1 LAKDTDGVRLI
12 LHLRL
17 VLFFKGRS
25 YGEYEVNDVIR
36 EKQTRQQGER
46 MSSIAPAS
54 SDLGSFLRQIANA
67 DAKSENSASQ
77 GKTANTTVKKTSP
90 FAADRTSPAAGPA
103 IFPSMPGPAASMK
116 LVSPATG
123 PNGSSS
129 PTAPIQPVIDLLFNS
144 DFMSEINQGFMEG
157 LKDKDKSFE
166 SIDVVKNPQ
175 NYTAEQK
182 LIMYLDLLQTRAT
195 FGKYKD
201 SLGDNQRGISNDQEI
216 QKDLD
221 KSISILG
228 SDADVNSLMTEK
240 MLKAFNLIFSGY
252 RVAPA
257 DTNKDPI
264 EIINE
269 TITRDDK
276 MKDLRTKVEDAFERD
291 IVNGG
296 LLNDGLKS
304 GKDVATILKEYNA
317 ALGFYSMVLPD
328 DFVKQRSAIAD
339 KTYAEFFDK
348 NVLPTISDPTTALDG
363 LIRMR
368 LAGDKTERE
377 LKGLGSILPVVDS
390 DQSLGLGG
398 SLFPDLKIDLD
409 GLKKVAASEV
419 ASTVPNNITH
429 LFNPTIQA
437 MANQFYGGDSAEVR
451 DQFKADVKA
460 LLGPLLDKVGAGE
473 IGIGDLAGNLER
485 LTSRLSAPG
494 GKEASGYRHAVQTA
508 LEGLVMSASLVSK
521 LPAKTEGRISFFPV
535 PSIKLTTYPFNDI
548 MAAIMIGAGL
558 AGEGIAANGSG
569 DGRFFAGSGGDAWIA
584 ERMFGTN
591 DNAWS
596 KTIQALDLPYIES
609 QYLTSSLKDMGLSM
623 SGLMKTLM
631 PGTDVIDPIM
641 VDSKTAEDAIK
652 KIIAPSLDALA
663 ETLFKGNA
671 EAMAQ
676 YKTNFTT
683 IFTALWATMRPGGSV
698 ETIKAEL
705 GKLID
710 KTATS
715 TPAGVDPVKYK
726 AALSSGVMSVLH
738 ASRSIYAGLNMTSPT
753 WDSIG
758 IVVLHAL
765 GALAHMGSALGSAI
779 KASNF
784 SLLDGIGSLA
794 GVSDELAR
802 AQRSVLSAFFKNG
815 ATTVGAIAAVGW
827 LPVEYYQFL
836 QGLTSGKGD
845 PIDLVFMGI
854 GTVADTVGA
863 VEGVAGVANM
873 LVNSTFL
880 GRTGAAVE
888 LVSGAFSLG
897 FAVAGA
903 VSWAAWSGLTIYQ
916 SIKQEKAFQ
925 KQTDMMDDMLKRT
938 VNDTA
943 SIYAKTGPIVGGKGG
958 VNPAPREPEQRE
970 LTPENWDAITAE
982 VEKRRGTAVA

>member
-1 LAKDTDGVRLI
+1 
-12 LHLRL
+12 
-17 VLFFKGRS
+17 
-25 YGEYEVNDVIR
+25 
-36 EKQTRQQGER
+36 

-54 SDLGSFLRQIANA
+54 SDIDTVSFLRLNANS
-67 DAKSENSASQ
+67 DPKFENSTSQ
-77 GKTANTTVKKTSP
+77 GKTASTTVKKASP
-90 FAADRTSPAAGPA
+90 FTYDGMTTAGLTILSSTSAQTSSPKFVSQAATS
-103 IFPSMPGPAASMK
+103 
-116 LVSPATG
+116 
-123 PNGSSS
+123 NGDSS

-182 LIMYLDLLQTRAT
+182 LIMYLDLLQTKAT

-201 SLGDNQRGISNDQEI
+201 SLGDNQRGIYNDQEI
-216 QKDLD
+216 LKDLD
-221 KSISILG
+221 KSIAILG
-228 SDADVNSLMTEK
+228 SDADVNSQMTEK
-240 MLKAFNLIFSGY
+240 ALKAFKLIFSGY

-257 DTNKDPI
+257 DTNKDAF
-264 EIINE
+264 EIIND
-269 TITRDDK
+269 TITRDEK

-304 GKDVATILKEYNA
+304 GKDVTTILKEYNA

-363 LIRMR
+363 LIRMG
-368 LAGDKTERE
+368 LAGNKTERE
-377 LKGLGSILPVVDS
+377 LKGLGSILPVVDF

-409 GLKKVAASEV
+409 GLKKVAASEFG
-419 ASTVPNNITH
+419 STVPNNITH

-437 MANQFYGGDSAEVR
+437 MANQFHGGDSPEVR

-460 LLGPLLDKVGAGE
+460 LLGPLLDKIGAGE
-473 IGIGDLAGNLER
+473 IGVGDLAGNLER
-485 LTSRLSAPG
+485 ITSQLAAPG
-494 GKEASGYRHAVQTA
+494 GKEVWGYRHAVQTA
-508 LEGLVMSASLVSK
+508 LEGLVMGASLVSK
-521 LPAKTEGRISFFPV
+521 MSANAEWDKSVSPLPSSNLASY
-535 PSIKLTTYPFNDI
+535 SFNDV
-548 MAAIMIGAGL
+548 MAAIMIGTGL
-558 AGEGIAANGSG
+558 AGKGIAANGSG

-584 ERMFGTN
+584 ERMFATK
-591 DNAWS
+591 DNGWS
-596 KTIQALDLPYIES
+596 KTIQSLDLPYIDSE
-609 QYLTSSLKDMGLSM
+609 YLTSSLKDMGLSM

-631 PGTDVIDPIM
+631 PGTDVIDPIIF
-641 VDSKTAEDAIK
+641 DGKTAEEAIK

-663 ETLFKGNA
+663 ETLFRGNA

-698 ETIKAEL
+698 ETIKADL
-705 GKLID
+705 AKLID
-710 KTATS
+710 KTATAV
-715 TPAGVDPVKYK
+715 PAGVDPVKYK
-726 AALSSGVMSVLH
+726 AALSSGVMSVLT

-784 SLLDGIGSLA
+784 SLLDGIGSLV

-802 AQRSVLSAFFKNG
+802 AQRSVLSAFFKNTG
-815 ATTVGAIAAVGW
+815 TTVGAVAGVAW

-845 PIDLVFMGI
+845 PVDLIFMGI

-863 VEGVAGVANM
+863 IEGIAGVANM

-880 GRTGAAVE
+880 GRTGATVA

-897 FAVAGA
+897 FAVACA
-903 VSWAAWSGLTIYQ
+903 VSWAAWSGFTIYQ
-916 SIKQEKAFQ
+916 SIKQEKAFH
-925 KQTDMMDDMLKRT
+925 KQTDMMNDMLKRT
-938 VNDTA
+938 VNDTVG
-943 SIYAKTGPIVGGKGG
+943 IYAKTGPIVGAKGG
-958 VNPAPREPEQRE
+958 VTPAPRDPGQRE
-970 LTPENWDAITAE
+970 LTPENWDAITAD
-982 VEKRRGTAVA
+982 VEKRRGTAVG

>member
-1 LAKDTDGVRLI
+1 
-12 LHLRL
+12 
-17 VLFFKGRS
+17 
-25 YGEYEVNDVIR
+25 
-36 EKQTRQQGER
+36 
-46 MSSIAPAS
+46 MSSIAPTS
-54 SDLGSFLRQIANA
+54 SDTDTVSFLRLNA
-67 DAKSENSASQ
+67 DSSSKSDNSVSQ
-77 GKTANTTVKKTSP
+77 GKTTSTAVKKTSP
-90 FAADRTSPAAGPA
+90 FASDGTTTGLTIFTSTSAQTTSPKFVSLAGT
-103 IFPSMPGPAASMK
+103 S
-116 LVSPATG
+116 
-123 PNGSSS
+123 NGDSS
-129 PTAPIQPVIDLLFNS
+129 PTAPIQSVIDLLFNS
-144 DFMSEINQGFMEG
+144 DFMNEINQGFMEG

-182 LIMYLDLLQTRAT
+182 LIMYLDLLQTKAT

-201 SLGDNQRGISNDQEI
+201 SLGDNQRGIYNDQEI
-216 QKDLD
+216 LKDLD
-221 KSISILG
+221 KSIAILG
-228 SDADVNSLMTEK
+228 SDPDVNSLMTEK
-240 MLKAFNLIFSGY
+240 ALKAFKLIFSGY

-257 DTNKDPI
+257 DTNKDAM
-264 EIINE
+264 EIIND
-269 TITRDDK
+269 TITRDEK
-276 MKDLRTKVEDAFERD
+276 VKELRQKVEDAFEHD

-304 GKDVATILKEYNA
+304 GKDVTTILKEYNA

-328 DFVKQRSAIAD
+328 DFVKSRSAIAD
-339 KTYAEFFDK
+339 KAYAEFFDK

-363 LIRMR
+363 LIRMG

-390 DQSLGLGG
+390 DQLLGRGG
-398 SLFPDLKIDLD
+398 SLFGDLKIDLD
-409 GLKKVAASEV
+409 GLKKVAASEFG
-419 ASTVPNNITH
+419 STVPNNITH

-451 DQFKADVKA
+451 DTFKADVKA
-460 LLGPLLDKVGAGE
+460 LLGPLLDKIGAGE

-485 LTSRLSAPG
+485 LTSRLAAPG
-494 GKEASGYRHAVQTA
+494 GKEVWGYRHAVQTA
-508 LEGLVMSASLVSK
+508 LEGLVMGASLVSK
-521 LPAKTEGRISFFPV
+521 LPANPGWDKSVSPL
-535 PSIKLTTYPFNDI
+535 PSSNLASYSFNDV
-548 MAAIMIGAGL
+548 MAAIMIGTGL
-558 AGEGIAANGSG
+558 AGKGIAATGSS
-569 DGRFFAGSGGDAWIA
+569 DGRFFIGSGGDAWIA
-584 ERMFGTN
+584 ERMFGTK
-591 DNAWS
+591 DNGWS
-596 KTIQALDLPYIES
+596 KTIQALDLPYIDSE
-609 QYLTSSLKDMGLSM
+609 YLTSSLKEMGLSM

-631 PGTDVIDPIM
+631 PGTDVIDPII
-641 VDSKTAEDAIK
+641 VDGKTAEEAIK

-710 KTATS
+710 KTATAA
-715 TPAGVDPVKYK
+715 PAGVDPVKYK
-726 AALSSGVMSVLH
+726 AALSSGVMSVLT

-758 IVVLHAL
+758 VVVLHAL

-784 SLLDGIGSLA
+784 SLLDGIGSLV

-802 AQRSVLSAFFKNG
+802 AQRSVLSAFFKNTG
-815 ATTVGAIAAVGW
+815 TTVGAVAGVAW
-827 LPVEYYQFL
+827 LPIEYYQFL

-845 PIDLVFMGI
+845 PVDLIFMGI
-854 GTVADTVGA
+854 GTAADTIGA
-863 VEGVAGVANM
+863 VEGLAGVANM

-880 GRTGAAVE
+880 GRTGATVA
-888 LVSGAFSLG
+888 LVSGGFSLA

-903 VSWAAWSGLTIYQ
+903 VSWAAWSGFTIYQ
-916 SIKQEKAFQ
+916 SIKQEKAFH
-925 KQTDMMDDMLKRT
+925 KQTDMMNDMLKRT
-938 VNDTA
+938 VNDTVG
-943 SIYAKTGPIVGGKGG
+943 IYAKTGPIIGAKGG
-958 VNPAPREPEQRE
+958 VSPAPREPEQRE
-970 LTPENWDAITAE
+970 LTPENWDAITAD
-982 VEKRRGTAVA
+982 VEKRRGTAVG

>member
-1 LAKDTDGVRLI
+1 
-12 LHLRL
+12 
-17 VLFFKGRS
+17 
-25 YGEYEVNDVIR
+25 
-36 EKQTRQQGER
+36 
-46 MSSIAPAS
+46 M
-54 SDLGSFLRQIANA
+54 
-67 DAKSENSASQ
+67 
-77 GKTANTTVKKTSP
+77 
-90 FAADRTSPAAGPA
+90 
-103 IFPSMPGPAASMK
+103 
-116 LVSPATG
+116 
-123 PNGSSS
+123 
-129 PTAPIQPVIDLLFNS
+129 IDLLFKS

-182 LIMYLDLLQTRAT
+182 LIMYLDLLQTKAT

-201 SLGDNQRGISNDQEI
+201 SLGDNQRGIYNDQEI
-216 QKDLD
+216 LKDLD

-228 SDADVNSLMTEK
+228 SDPDVNSLMTEK
-240 MLKAFNLIFSGY
+240 ALKAFKLIFSGY

-257 DTNKDPI
+257 DTNKDAS
-264 EIINE
+264 EIIND
-269 TITRDDK
+269 TITRDEK
-276 MKDLRTKVEDAFERD
+276 MKDLRGKVEDAFERD

-296 LLNDGLKS
+296 ILNDGLKA
-304 GKDVATILKEYNA
+304 GKDTATILKEYNS

-363 LIRMR
+363 LIRMG

-409 GLKKVAASEV
+409 GLKKVAASEFG
-419 ASTVPNNITH
+419 STVPNNITH

-494 GKEASGYRHAVQTA
+494 GKEVWGYRHAVQTA
-508 LEGLVMSASLVSK
+508 LEGLVMGASLVSK
-521 LPAKTEGRISFFPV
+521 LPANPEWDKNFSPL
-535 PSIKLTTYPFNDI
+535 PSSNLASYSFNDV
-548 MAAIMIGAGL
+548 MAAIMIGTGL
-558 AGEGIAANGSG
+558 AGKGIAANGSG

-584 ERMFGTN
+584 ERMFGTK
-591 DNAWS
+591 DNGWS
-596 KTIQALDLPYIES
+596 KTIQALDLPYIDSE
-609 QYLTSSLKDMGLSM
+609 YLTSSLKDMGLSM

-631 PGTDVIDPIM
+631 PGTDVIDPII
-641 VDSKTAEDAIK
+641 VDGKTAEEAIK

-683 IFTALWATMRPGGSV
+683 VFTSLWGLMRPGGSI

-705 GKLID
+705 NKLID
-710 KTATS
+710 KTATAA
-715 TPAGVDPVKYK
+715 PAGVDPVKYK
-726 AALSSGVMSVLH
+726 AALSSGVMSVLT

-758 IVVLHAL
+758 VVVLHAL

-784 SLLDGIGSLA
+784 SLLDGISSLV

-802 AQRSVLSAFFKNG
+802 AQRSVLSAFFKNTG
-815 ATTVGAIAAVGW
+815 TTVFAVAGVAW

-845 PIDLVFMGI
+845 PVDLIFMGI
-854 GTVADTVGA
+854 GTVADTIGA
-863 VEGVAGVANM
+863 IEGIAGVANM

-880 GRTGAAVE
+880 GRTGATVA
-888 LVSGAFSLG
+888 LVSGGFSLG

-903 VSWAAWSGLTIYQ
+903 VSWAAWSGFTIYQ
-916 SIKQEKAFQ
+916 SIKQEKAFH
-925 KQTDMMDDMLKRT
+925 KQTDMMNDMLKRT
-938 VNDTA
+938 VNDTVG
-943 SIYAKTGPIVGGKGG
+943 IYAKTGPIVGAKGG
-958 VNPAPREPEQRE
+958 VSPPPREPDQRE
-970 LTPENWDAITAE
+970 LTPENWDAIISDI
-982 VEKRRGTAVA
+982 EKRRGTPVG

>member
-1 LAKDTDGVRLI
+1 
-12 LHLRL
+12 
-17 VLFFKGRS
+17 
-25 YGEYEVNDVIR
+25 
-36 EKQTRQQGER
+36 

-54 SDLGSFLRQIANA
+54 SDIDTVSFLRLNANS
-67 DAKSENSASQ
+67 DPKSENSTSQ
-77 GKTANTTVKKTSP
+77 GKTTSTTVKKASP
-90 FAADRTSPAAGPA
+90 FASDGTTTAAMTIFSSISAQTSSPKFVSLAAT
-103 IFPSMPGPAASMK
+103 S
-116 LVSPATG
+116 
-123 PNGSSS
+123 NGTSR

-166 SIDVVKNPQ
+166 SIDVVKNPH

-182 LIMYLDLLQTRAT
+182 LIMYLDLLQTKAT
-195 FGKYKD
+195 FGQYKD
-201 SLGDNQRGISNDQEI
+201 SLGDNQRGIYNDQEI
-216 QKDLD
+216 LKDLD
-221 KSISILG
+221 KSIAILG
-228 SDADVNSLMTEK
+228 SDPDVNSLMTEK
-240 MLKAFNLIFSGY
+240 ALKAFKLIFSGY
-252 RVAPA
+252 RVAPP
-257 DTNKDPI
+257 DTNKDAS
-264 EIINE
+264 EIIND
-269 TITRDDK
+269 TITRDEK

-304 GKDVATILKEYNA
+304 GKDVTTILKEYNA

-363 LIRMR
+363 LIRMG
-368 LAGDKTERE
+368 LAGNKTERE
-377 LKGLGSILPVVDS
+377 LKGLGSILPVVDF

-409 GLKKVAASEV
+409 GLKKVAASEFG
-419 ASTVPNNITH
+419 STVPNNITH

-437 MANQFYGGDSAEVR
+437 MANQFYGGDSPEVR

-494 GKEASGYRHAVQTA
+494 GKEVLGYRHAVQTA
-508 LEGLVMSASLVSK
+508 LEGLVMGASLVSK
-521 LPAKTEGRISFFPV
+521 LPANPEWDKSVSPL
-535 PSIKLTTYPFNDI
+535 PSSNLASYSFNDV
-548 MAAIMIGAGL
+548 MAAIMIGTGL
-558 AGEGIAANGSG
+558 AGKGIAANGSDG
-569 DGRFFAGSGGDAWIA
+569 GRFFAGSGGDAWIA
-584 ERMFGTN
+584 ERMFATK
-591 DNAWS
+591 DNGWS
-596 KTIQALDLPYIES
+596 KTIQSLDLPYIDSE
-609 QYLTSSLKDMGLSM
+609 YLTSSLKDMGLSM

-631 PGTDVIDPIM
+631 PGTDVIDPII
-641 VDSKTAEDAIK
+641 VDGKTAEEAIK

-671 EAMAQ
+671 DAMAQ

-698 ETIKAEL
+698 ETIKADL
-705 GKLID
+705 AKLID
-710 KTATS
+710 KTATAA
-715 TPAGVDPVKYK
+715 PAGVDPVKYK
-726 AALSSGVMSVLH
+726 AALSSGVMSVLT

-784 SLLDGIGSLA
+784 SLLDGISSLV

-802 AQRSVLSAFFKNG
+802 AQRSVLSAFFKNTG
-815 ATTVGAIAAVGW
+815 TTVGAVAGVAW

-845 PIDLVFMGI
+845 PVDLIFMGI
-854 GTVADTVGA
+854 GTAADTVGA
-863 VEGVAGVANM
+863 IEGIAGVANM

-880 GRTGAAVE
+880 GRTGATVA
-888 LVSGAFSLG
+888 LVSGAFSLA
-897 FAVAGA
+897 FAVACA
-903 VSWAAWSGLTIYQ
+903 VSWAAWAGFAIYQ
-916 SIKQEKAFQ
+916 SIKQEKAFH
-925 KQTDMMDDMLKRT
+925 KQTDMMNDMLKRT
-938 VNDTA
+938 VNDTVG
-943 SIYAKTGPIVGGKGG
+943 IYAKTGPIVGAKGG
-958 VNPAPREPEQRE
+958 VAPAPRDPEQRE
-970 LTPENWDAITAE
+970 LTPENWDAIIADI
-982 VEKRRGTAVA
+982 EKRRGTAVG